1 VSGEGLS
8 DREAALAASA
18 VAALL
23 ARWPDEAG
31 SSATRRAYRR
41 LLATLTTERAVPVA
55 IEATPRSTT
64 TMDRLLS
71 ADEAAAALGITPQ
84 AVTARCRA
92 GRLDATQVGGVW
104 VITADSVARV
114 GGTPTGAG
122 RGTGEGWSSDDAS
135 SRFER
140 LRGPHG

>member
-1 VSGEGLS
+1 MGADRLS
-8 DREAALAASA
+8 ERESALAASA

-41 LLATLTTERAVPVA
+41 LLATLTAERAEPVEV
-55 IEATPRSTT
+55 EATSRSTS
-64 TMDRLLS
+64 MDRLLS
-71 ADEAAAALGITPQ
+71 ADEAALALGITPQ

-92 GRLDATQVGGVW
+92 GRLDAVQVGGVW

-114 GGTPTGAG
+114 GGTPEGTGW
-122 RGTGEGWSSDDAS
+122 GTGEGWSSDHAPT
-135 SRFER
+135 RFDR
-140 LRGPHG
+140 LRGPRG

>member
-1 VSGEGLS
+1 VSGDGLS

-41 LLATLTTERAVPVA
+41 LLATLTAERSAPVQP
-55 IEATPRSTT
+55 EAGPRST

-135 SRFER
+135 ARFER

>member
-1 VSGEGLS
+1 MAA
-8 DREAALAASA
+8 DRLTERDAALAASA

-31 SSATRRAYRR
+31 SSSTRRAYRR
-41 LLATLTTERAVPVA
+41 LLHTLTTERVVPVQP
-55 IEATPRSTT
+55 EVTSRST

-71 ADEAAAALGITPQ
+71 ADEAAVALGITPQ

-92 GRLDATQVGGVW
+92 GRLDAVQVGGVW

-114 GGTPTGAG
+114 GGTPGAADP
-122 RGTGEGWSSDDAS
+122 GTGEGWSSDHAP

-140 LRGPHG
+140 LRGSRG

>member
-1 VSGEGLS
+1 MSGEGLS

-41 LLATLTTERAVPVA
+41 LLTTLTTERAVP
-55 IEATPRSTT
+55 IEREPATRST
-64 TMDRLLS
+64 TMDRLIS
-71 ADEAAAALGITPQ
+71 ADEAAVALGITPQ

-114 GGTPTGAG
+114 GGTPSGAG
-122 RGTGEGWSSDDAS
+122 PGTGEGWSSDDAS

-140 LRGPHG
+140 LRGSRG

>member
-1 VSGEGLS
+1 MSGEGLS
-8 DREAALAASA
+8 DRDAALAASA

-41 LLATLTTERAVPVA
+41 LLATLTTERAVPVEV
-55 IEATPRSTT
+55 EAASRST
-64 TMDRLLS
+64 TMDRLIS
-71 ADEAAAALGITPQ
+71 ADEAAVALGITPQ

-92 GRLDATQVGGVW
+92 GRLDATQVAGVW
-104 VITADSVARV
+104 VISADSVERV
-114 GGTPTGAG
+114 GGTPSGGA
-122 RGTGEGWSSDDAS
+122 RGTGEGWSSDHAP

-140 LRGPHG
+140 LRGHRG

>member
-1 VSGEGLS
+1 MSGEGLS

-41 LLATLTTERAVPVA
+41 LLATLTTERAVPVVV
-55 IEATPRSTT
+55 EATSRST

-71 ADEAAAALGITPQ
+71 ADEAAVALGITPQ

-104 VITADSVARV
+104 VIAADSVDRV
-114 GGTPTGAG
+114 GGTPSGAG

-140 LRGPHG
+140 LRGTDG

>member
-1 VSGEGLS
+1 MSGEGLS
-8 DREAALAASA
+8 DRDAALAASA

-41 LLATLTTERAVPVA
+41 LLATLTTERVVPVEV
-55 IEATPRSTT
+55 EATSRST

-71 ADEAAAALGITPQ
+71 ADEAADALGITPQ

-104 VITADSVARV
+104 VISADSVARV
-114 GGTPTGAG
+114 GGTPSGAG

-140 LRGPHG
+140 LRGHRG

>member
-1 VSGEGLS
+1 MSGEGLTE
-8 DREAALAASA
+8 REAALAASA

-41 LLATLTTERAVPVA
+41 LLATLTTERAVP
-55 IEATPRSTT
+55 IEREATSRST
-64 TMDRLLS
+64 TMDRLIS
-71 ADEAAAALGITPQ
+71 ADEAAVALGITPQ

-114 GGTPTGAG
+114 GGTPSGAG

-140 LRGPHG
+140 LRGSRG